1 MSESW
6 AKKMRIVVI
15 IGLLLGLIGCA
26 EDLTCEEL
34 AEFEPAVE
42 LGHGQLFF
50 NSIDDSETQLQTHRG
65 GQGGQHVYVAA
76 KFRNM
81 KFDGE
86 ASSSEELSA
95 APATSVVVFSLVS
108 GEELLGQTTIHEA
121 PSGDSS
127 GSKLIG
133 LAMPVMY
140 STLSEFTLVVEA
152 VDSCGNLATDARAV
166 SLAD

>member
-1 MSESW
+1 
-6 AKKMRIVVI
+6 MRIVVI

-50 NSIDDSETQLQTHRG
+50 NSIDESEPQLQTHRG

-86 ASSSEELSA
+86 ASSSSDELSA
-95 APATSVVVFSLVS
+95 APARSVVVFSLVS
-108 GEELLGQTTIHEA
+108 GEELLGQAAIHEA

-166 SLAD
+166 SLVD